1 MIDNGVK
8 RGLLRC
14 RHKLQIPSLGC
25 INARSSSLA
34 GWLGVGVATAAAA
47 QTGETG
53 LAKCERPAAPFV
65 PSGGYANAQAMQEA
79 GVELKAYFD
88 GINAYLRCGRG
99 EYTRARAEAE
109 QIQLQWQDARDRF
122 QSR

>member
-1 MIDNGVK
+1 MSTQAPSSVPRMYK
-8 RGLLRC
+8 RALLVP
-14 RHKLQIPSLGC
+14 LLT
-25 INARSSSLA
+25 LF
-34 GWLGVGVATAAAA
+34 ATAAAA

-88 GINAYLRCGRG
+88 GINAYLRCVRG
-99 EYTRARAEAE
+99 EYNRARAEAE
-109 QIQLQWQDARDRF
+109 QIQLQWRDARDRF